1 MFTVGSGRHR
11 RNGFEAKISNENLYT
26 VLLHFSNEDLLG
38 SDKIKPNS
46 LHIVDTANLGL
57 SLKTQKKPRNGQNGQ
72 NFNSENVVKF
82 TLYQLMEESDIKPE
96 AAIAME
102 SQDFIINEDFENK
115 IIFDASEIVQ
125 SWFMDET
132 SNQGL
137 RIECD
142 LCHKF
147 GIQFTNEDIHLSI
160 NVESTDNQKD
170 MTRRATLKGD
180 WTSLDKKVD
189 CPSIQHK
196 RKPRCCRESMIVDF
210 SKISGEFLKILN
222 LSLCPD

>member
-1 MFTVGSGRHR
+1 MGSGRHR

-38 SDKIKPNS
+38 SDQIKPNS

-57 SLKTQKKPRNGQNGQ
+57 SLKTQKKPRNGRNGRNGQ
-72 NFNSENVVKF
+72 NFKGENVVKF

-102 SQDFIINEDFENK
+102 SQNFIINEDFENK

-132 SNQGL
+132 SNQGKVSL
-137 RIECD
+137 HGVVSFCYFVHGSACTKTD
-142 LCHKF
+142 LF
-147 GIQFTNEDIHLSI
+147 LYHLG
-160 NVESTDNQKD
+160 
-170 MTRRATLKGD
+170 LY
-180 WTSLDKKVD
+180 
-189 CPSIQHK
+189 
-196 RKPRCCRESMIVDF
+196 
-210 SKISGEFLKILN
+210 N
-222 LSLCPD
+222 LSSKF